1 MKATARAAR
10 SGRRE
15 QAPRGRFSRS
25 LAGLA
30 VLVALVASGCG
41 RTTVGHERDLV
52 VPGGAADQPSSR
64 PTPDQESR
72 GLRITST
79 RIAIVT
85 HGQASDPI
93 WGVVRRGAEDA
104 GRANNV
110 AVSYDAPDT
119 FDIQRMKS
127 LLQDAIDRRPDGIV
141 VSLPDA
147 RTLGP
152 TIKEAERVGIPVVTI
167 NSGSDAFRSLGVI
180 AHVGQPEFQAG
191 EEVGERM
198 YKAGATTVL
207 CVNHEPGNQGLADR
221 CRGLL
226 AGLRKHG
233 GSSRELDIDP
243 QNADKA
249 QAQIAQELESGAAD
263 GIVTLGPTGAAP
275 ALDAL
280 RASGFDGTV
289 KLATFDLSSVVL
301 DAIKDGRIL
310 FAVDQQP
317 YLEGY
322 LPIVLLAE
330 RARHGIFPAPGG
342 LIPTGPRFVD
352 KSNVDETIRQSRD
365 GVR

>member
-1 MKATARAAR
+1 V
-10 SGRRE
+10 RRL
-15 QAPRGRFSRS
+15 
-25 LAGLA
+25 LALA
-30 VLVALVASGCG
+30 VLALAGCG
-41 RTTVGHERDLV
+41 SDTVGHEKDLV
-52 VPGGAADQPSSR
+52 VPGGTTEVPSSR
-64 PTPDQESR
+64 PTPDQESK

-79 RIAIVT
+79 RIAVVT

-104 GRANNV
+104 GRLNNV

-127 LLQDAIDRRPDGIV
+127 LLQDAIDRRPDGLV

-147 RTLGP
+147 RVLGP

-167 NSGSDAFRSLGVI
+167 NSGSDAFKSLGVI

-198 YKAGATTVL
+198 AKAGATTVL
-207 CVNHEPGNQGLADR
+207 CVDHEPGNQGLSDR

-233 GSSRELDIDP
+233 GSSRELDIDA
-243 QNADKA
+243 QNADHA
-249 QAQIAQELESGAAD
+249 QAQIAQELSSGSAD
-263 GIVTLGPTGAAP
+263 GIVTLGPTGAVP
-275 ALDAL
+275 ALQAL

-289 KLATFDLSSVVL
+289 KLATFDLSPEVL
-301 DAIKDGRIL
+301 SAVKDGRIL

-330 RARHGIFPAPGG
+330 RARHGVFPAPGG

-352 KSNVDETIRQSRD
+352 KSNVDETIRLSRE